1 MSDKSISDLIQS
13 ILDKN
18 KGFMTISKLMAS
30 LSKDAKSQLGIKSGD
45 TGKIIRRKLE
55 QSLSDCFMFSAKGRI
70 VYILTPCEPSELV
83 LNLLSPKKAL
93 DTRTISSLPFT
104 KAVFISIINDLV
116 DEGKAKIK
124 VDDKFIR
131 PKFFSVEANKIQ
143 AVKIESSKNKS
154 DDTGDYTR
162 EKFREAFDSLDKGRI
177 FVRICDLRRKLGWPR
192 EVFDEMIRKLRNE
205 VIIGIYIADE
215 SVMTQDELNDCF
227 VDENNY
233 RMGTVAWNVK

>member
-45 TGKIIRRKLE
+45 TGKIIRHKLE